1 MPDTTDLLGLAIDK
15 NPVDFADMFN
25 QIVRQKAVDALENK
39 RIELAQSIYTGPED
53 DVDFD
58 EDDFDGFDDDDDDDD
73 DEDSEDL
80 VDLDSLDIDLEDL
93 ELELTKGN
101 SDEDD

>member
-15 NPVDFADMFN
+15 NPVDFADMFD
-25 QIVRQKAVDALENK
+25 QILRQKAADALENK

-58 EDDFDGFDDDDDDDD
+58 DEDFDDIDDEGDDDV
-73 DEDSEDL
+73 EDL
-80 VDLDSLDIDLEDL
+80 DLDNLNLDDLDIDLEDL
-93 ELELTKGN
+93 DLDNRGD